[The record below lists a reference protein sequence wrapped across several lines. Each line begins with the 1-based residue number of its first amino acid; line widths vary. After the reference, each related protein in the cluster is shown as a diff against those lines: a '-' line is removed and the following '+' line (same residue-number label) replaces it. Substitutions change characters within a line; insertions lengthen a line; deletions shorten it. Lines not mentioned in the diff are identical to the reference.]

1 MLSGDF
7 LTLLERKCQKW
18 RSFPKPVKFVFMF
31 LRYWKRHLILL
42 RKKVFFA
49 SASWLFFLKRE
60 INSWARQNFFIFKL
74 NFFVAAKMINKKKRG
89 NYFWYFKTYLCRAQS
104 SKRVVQAVTWTAVT
118 VEKVK
123 KKILGR
129 KLSRQEKNDKRR
141 LKLKMVYN

>member
-1 MLSGDF
+1 MCLRK
-7 LTLLERKCQKW
+7 TWIAPERARYCNCWFSFSYEFINAVRCFFNPFGTHCQKW

-49 SASWLFFLKRE
+49 SASWLFFFKRE
-60 INSWARQNFFIFKL
+60 RNSWARQNFL
-74 NFFVAAKMINKKKRG
+74 YSNYFFVAAKMINKKKRG

-118 VEKVK
+118 SV
-123 KKILGR
+123 
-129 KLSRQEKNDKRR
+129 
-141 LKLKMVYN
+141 